1 MKKVFIGVLAA
12 LMLFAFT
19 ACENSTPNTPLY
31 GKSVMAVTLTEQ
43 PDYIVG
49 YDTIKPEDLKVRVTY
64 NDNSYTD
71 YTGVELKA
79 SVSGNLIDNE
89 LTAVGITVPGVV
101 VDSTNGVGYS
111 VTVKAYQPDK
121 ANITVDVSGA
131 EQKTIAL
138 TASEISLEGV
148 TATVPYGNGS
158 SKTYDVE
165 KVFGQDKITFGGK
178 TVADFGYKAGAE
190 VNVAEALE
198 GKANATISGLLDKVT
213 GTWTVKVTEKEIQ
226 NVTITQ
232 VVTSATD
239 EIFSGNLLSKVN
251 YKGTITF
258 NDGSTPVEFT
268 KASKTGI
275 TVEFTKHQETYP
287 ITASGSFAVKVTY
300 TSGDFSDSYETT
312 LPVNVQADY
321 PIAFEAA
328 TPKANLAEGANK
340 YIAGETVNLSNY
352 DFKVKTWASGTQY
365 NDSTNKAPFTV
376 SAADFKT
383 PDPIKYGVTAGSKTL
398 GAVYNG
404 SVGVQNV
411 GTASVTYEVVTSR

>member
-79 SVSGNLIDNE
+79 SVSDNLIGNE

-328 TPKANLAEGANK
+328 TPKENLAEGANK

-404 SVGVQNV
+404 SVGVQTV
-411 GTASVTYEVVTSR
+411 GTASVTYEVATSR

>member
-49 YDTIKPEDLKVRVTY
+49 YDTIKPEDLNVRVTY

-79 SVSGNLIDNE
+79 SVSGKLIDNE

-101 VDSTNGVGYS
+101 VDNTNGVGYS

-138 TASEISLEGV
+138 TATEISLKGV
-148 TATVPYGNGS
+148 TAAVPYGNGS

-165 KVFGQDKITFGGK
+165 KVFGEDKITFGGK
-178 TVADFGYKAGAE
+178 TVASFGYKAGE
-190 VNVAEALE
+190 EINIIEALE
-198 GKANATISGLLDKVT
+198 GKANATISGLLDTVT

-232 VVTSATD
+232 VVTSDTN
-239 EIFSGNLLSKVN
+239 EIFSGNPLSKVD

-321 PIAFEAA
+321 PLTFSAK
-328 TPKANLAEGANK
+328 PKTGLAEGANK
-340 YIAGETVNLSNY
+340 YLEGETVNLNNY
-352 DFKVKTWASGTQY
+352 DFTIDSWASGTTY
-365 NDSTNKAPFTV
+365 NDTNKAPFTV
-376 SAADFKT
+376 SATDFKT
-383 PDPIKYGVTAGSKTL
+383 PDPIKYGTGVKTS
-398 GAVYNG
+398 ATVDVEYNG
-404 SVGVQNV
+404 SVGVQTV

>member
-101 VDSTNGVGYS
+101 VDNTNGVGYS
-111 VTVKAYQPDK
+111 VTVKAYQPDM
-121 ANITVDVSGA
+121 ANITIDVSGA

-165 KVFGQDKITFGGK
+165 KVFGQDKITFGGN

-232 VVTSATD
+232 VVTSAS
-239 EIFSGNLLSKVN
+239 EIFSGNTLSKVD

-258 NDGSTPVEFT
+258 NDGSAPVEFT

-275 TVEFTKHQETYP
+275 TVELTKHQETYP

-328 TPKANLAEGANK
+328 TPKSNLAEGANK

-352 DFKVKTWASGTQY
+352 DFKVKTWASGTTY
-365 NDSTNKAPFTV
+365 SDTNKAPFTV
-376 SAADFKT
+376 SATDFKT

-404 SVGVQNV
+404 SVGVQTV

>member
-79 SVSGNLIDNE
+79 VVTGSPVVNE
-89 LTAVGITVPGVV
+89 LTTVGITVPGVTIAS
-101 VDSTNGVGYS
+101 DSVAYS
-111 VTVKAYQPDK
+111 VTVKAYQPDMS
-121 ANITVDVSGA
+121 NLSIDVSGA
-131 EQKTIAL
+131 EQETIAI
-138 TASEISLEGV
+138 TATEISLDGITV
-148 TATVPYGNGS
+148 TIPYGNGN
-158 SKTYDVE
+158 SKTYDLSEVSGE
-165 KVFGQDKITFGGK
+165 TEITFGGK
-178 TVADFGYKAGAE
+178 TVADFGYKAGSE
-190 VNVAEALE
+190 INVVEALE

-232 VVTSATD
+232 VVTSATN
-239 EIFSGNLLSKVN
+239 EIFSGNLLSKVD

-258 NDGSTPVEFT
+258 NDGTEAVEFT
-268 KASKTGI
+268 KDDASEKGVTI
-275 TVEFTKHQETYP
+275 EFTKHQETYP
-287 ITASGSFAVKVTY
+287 ITASGSFAVKVTFK
-300 TSGDFSDSYETT
+300 SGSFTDSYETT

-321 PIAFEAA
+321 PLAFTA
-328 TPKANLAEGANK
+328 TPKTGLAEGANK
-340 YIAGETVNLSNY
+340 YLEGETVNLNNY
-352 DFKVKTWASGTQY
+352 DFTITKWASNTPY
-365 NDSTNKAPFTV
+365 NETNKAPFTV
-376 SAADFKT
+376 TAANFKT
-383 PDPIKYGVTAGSKTL
+383 PDPIKYGTGVKTSATV
-398 GAVYNG
+398 AVEYNG
-404 SVGVQNV
+404 SVGVQEV
-411 GTASVTYEVVTSR
+411 GAATVTYDIIASR